1 MERLNYGNMESLI
14 LISTSSVTKK
24 GELQT
29 VSCGVA
35 PNPMLRFLLTEGKM
49 MAEGG
54 GGVGGQFFCNIKV
67 KRKGGQKC

>member
-1 MERLNYGNMESLI
+1 MERLNYGNKESLV

-35 PNPMLRFLLTEGKM
+35 PNPMLRFSSY
-49 MAEGG
+49 
-54 GGVGGQFFCNIKV
+54 
-67 KRKGGQKC
+67 